1 MIRAATASLVL
12 FLAVSTC
19 MAAEEASVGFAKVD
33 ITPKVGGAAK
43 AVWIAGYGMNRPAV
57 GVHDPLFIRALV
69 FKSGKTKIAMAV
81 ADLVGLQ
88 YPVILKIREQ
98 LPEFSYVLVS
108 STHVHEGP
116 DVIGLWGEKPLKSGV
131 DPEYI
136 EMVIAKSVEAIKAA
150 DAAALPAT
158 ATYGTVTDEEILR
171 DSRTPQV
178 KDGVIRV
185 VLFKNAKDNKN
196 LAILLQQ
203 NCHPEALTDKNQYL
217 TTDFLYYAIKTLEAK
232 YNCPV
237 AAFSGD
243 VGGLMTCPGRIKSE
257 DGKEVGDGNFEY
269 AEVYGNKL
277 AKRASEAIESA
288 KPAALTPLVAS
299 AQVCYVPIDNNVFK
313 FAFRRKAM
321 IRDAYVWN
329 NDPWEANPTSFDPKD
344 SVEKRAAMKTEVGY
358 IRLGDI
364 HVAGI
369 PGEAYPESIYGK
381 FQEPVEPNA
390 DYPDAPLET
399 PVVKALPGEK
409 ILVIGLAN
417 DEIGYIIPKRQW
429 DFVKPFAYGMSKYQY
444 GEVNSVGPESAPVV
458 YGSLVKAVEKAGK
471 K

>member
-1 MIRAATASLVL
+1 MIRAAIVSLVMG
-12 FLAVSTC
+12 AASVSL
-19 MAAEEASVGFAKVD
+19 AAEEVSVGFAKAD

-43 AVWIAGYGMNRPAV
+43 AVWIAGYGMNRPAI
-57 GVHDPLFIRALV
+57 GVHDPLFVRALV
-69 FKSGKTKIAMAV
+69 FKSGGQKVAMAV

-88 YPVILKIREQ
+88 YPVILKIREK
-98 LPEFSYVLVS
+98 LSDFNYVLVS

-136 EMVIAKSVEAIKAA
+136 DMVVEKSVEAIKAA
-150 DAAALPAT
+150 DAAAIPVT
-158 ATYGTVTDEEILR
+158 ATYGTAVDEEILR
-171 DSRTPQV
+171 DSRKPYF
-178 KDGVIRV
+178 KDGVIRA
-185 VLFKNAKDNKN
+185 VLFKNAKDKKN
-196 LAILLQQ
+196 VAILLQQ

-217 TTDFLYYAIKTLEAK
+217 TTDFLYYTIKALEAK
-232 YNCPV
+232 YGCPV

-243 VGGLMTCPGRIKSE
+243 VGGLMTIPNRIKSD
-257 DGKEVGDGNFEY
+257 DGKEVNDGNFEY
-269 AEVYGNKL
+269 AEIYGNKL
-277 AKRASEAIESA
+277 AKRAAEAIDSA
-288 KPAALTPLVAS
+288 KPLNLAPIHAA
-299 AQVCYVPIDNNVFK
+299 AQICYVPIDNNVYK

-329 NDPWEANPTSFDPKD
+329 DDPWAESPKPFDPKD
-344 SVEKRAAMKTEVGY
+344 SIEKRAALKTEVAY
-358 IRLGDI
+358 VNLGDL

-390 DYPDAPLET
+390 DFPNAPLET

-429 DFVKPFAYGMSKYQY
+429 DFVAPFAYGMNKYQY
-444 GEVNSVGPESAPVV
+444 GEVNSVGPEAAPVV
-458 YGSLVKAVEKAGK
+458 YGSLEKAVKKATQK
-471 K
+471 